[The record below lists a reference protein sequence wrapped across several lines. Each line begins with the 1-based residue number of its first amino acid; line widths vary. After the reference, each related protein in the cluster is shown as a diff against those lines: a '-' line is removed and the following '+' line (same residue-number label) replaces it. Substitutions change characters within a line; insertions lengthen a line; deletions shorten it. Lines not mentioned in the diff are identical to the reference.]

1 MLKPREIIKF
11 VNAELV
17 QVGAIK
23 EEIETVQQE
32 IQRGRSAIE
41 YEKKTRAFNLEQEKV
56 LEKNRILLVREI
68 MKLRAELANAEKR
81 ARAAAA
87 AGNPSPGYGRI
98 YGRAEVGYGGSSYPD
113 PNDPQQKFNKENEF
127 LTIARYQISI
137 IRDWNP
143 FEWPCSLVSGKATL
157 SMQSGVRTI
166 DNKILG
172 FWIRGK

>member
-1 MLKPREIIKF
+1 MTAQLKEMNSEIAK
-11 VNAELV
+11 AKMEM
-17 QVGAIK
+17 QHVGAIK

-41 YEKKTRAFNLEQEKV
+41 YEKKTRAFNLEQEK
-56 LEKNRILLVREI
+56 
-68 MKLRAELANAEKR
+68 KR
-81 ARAAAA
+81 ARAAAT

-127 LTIARYQISI
+127 LTIARYQIFI
-137 IRDWNP
+137 IRDCNP